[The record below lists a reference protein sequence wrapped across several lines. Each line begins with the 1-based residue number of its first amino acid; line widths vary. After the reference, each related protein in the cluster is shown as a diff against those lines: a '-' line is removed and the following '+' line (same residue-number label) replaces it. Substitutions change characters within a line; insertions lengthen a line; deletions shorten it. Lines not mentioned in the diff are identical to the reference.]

1 MSDKRRAAQSAFWS
15 FVLQWAR
22 FGLNT
27 VIFLV
32 LARWLSLAE
41 IGAFAVAYAPVNLL
55 QLVQRTGFSET
66 VVQGDADDGP
76 QADTIFW
83 LSTLFGVVMSLCV
96 FGLSFVVAPLINSEA
111 SGHYL
116 AAMAIIP
123 ALIGV
128 AAAPEGLLRRRLE
141 IRTLALRTTA
151 SLTIAGLLAI
161 WLGWRGYGGWA
172 LTAFAI
178 ANALLSSVFVVL
190 LARWTPSGGPS
201 RAALRQ
207 VLPVLASI
215 SGRGLAVQATMPL
228 LQVMVGAGLGPAAAG
243 AFQIA
248 QRFLTLAATAT
259 LTPMRFAALPVFV
272 RVRDDAARLRRTVV
286 GTAGLVSLI
295 SAPIYFGL
303 LATAPLLVPLAV
315 GETNG
320 PPSVPV
326 LQALLLVGGHAGL
339 YPVFLQ
345 SLTAIGRSDVA
356 LRWSVA
362 LLVLNLAI
370 GAVTVLFSSTLTAL
384 GYSLLGYVLAPVL
397 LSSMRTHMGVPPREM
412 IVAVFGPVLAA
423 IVMAI
428 VVLAFGRVF
437 ETSLA
442 PLPLLAAEIAL
453 GAAIYIA
460 LVVLISRRQVTTTLD
475 LLSTL
480 RPRRL

>member
-1 MSDKRRAAQSAFWS
+1 
-15 FVLQWAR
+15 
-22 FGLNT
+22 
-27 VIFLV
+27 
-32 LARWLSLAE
+32 
-41 IGAFAVAYAPVNLL
+41 
-55 QLVQRTGFSET
+55 
-66 VVQGDADDGP
+66 
-76 QADTIFW
+76 
-83 LSTLFGVVMSLCV
+83 
-96 FGLSFVVAPLINSEA
+96 
-111 SGHYL
+111 
-116 AAMAIIP
+116 
-123 ALIGV
+123 
-128 AAAPEGLLRRRLE
+128 
-141 IRTLALRTTA
+141 
-151 SLTIAGLLAI
+151 
-161 WLGWRGYGGWA
+161 
-172 LTAFAI
+172 
-178 ANALLSSVFVVL
+178 
-190 LARWTPSGGPS
+190 
-201 RAALRQ
+201 
-207 VLPVLASI
+207 
-215 SGRGLAVQATMPL
+215 MPL

-370 GAVTVLFSSTLTAL
+370 GAVTVFFSSTLTAL

-423 IVMAI
+423 IMMAI

>member
-55 QLVQRTGFSET
+55 QLVQRAGFSET
-66 VVQGDADDGP
+66 VVQGKAETGP
-76 QADTIFW
+76 QTD
-83 LSTLFGVVMSLCV
+83 TLFWMSLIFGLVMSAGV
-96 FGLSFVVAPLINSEA
+96 FGLSVGMAPLMNSEA

-128 AAAPEGLLRRRLE
+128 AATPEGLLRRRLE

-151 SLTIAGLLAI
+151 SLSIAGLLAL

-178 ANALLSSVFVVL
+178 VNAVLSSLFVVL
-190 LARWTPSGGPS
+190 LARWTPAGGPS
-201 RAALRQ
+201 RAAFRE

-228 LQVMVGAGLGPAAAG
+228 LQMMVGAGLGPAAAG

-272 RVRDDAARLRRTVV
+272 RVRDDAARLRRTVI

-339 YPVFLQ
+339 YPVLLQ
-345 SLTAIGRSDVA
+345 GLTAVGRADVA
-356 LRWSVA
+356 LQWSVA

-370 GAVTVLFSSTLTAL
+370 GAITVLFSSTLTAL
-384 GYSLLGYVLAPVL
+384 GYSLLGYVLVPVL
-397 LSSMRTHMGVPPREM
+397 LASMRTHLGAPPREV
-412 IVAVFGPVLAA
+412 IIAVFGPVLAA
-423 IVMAI
+423 IVMALA
-428 VVLAFGRVF
+428 VLAFGHVF

-442 PLPLLAAEIAL
+442 PLELLAAEITL

-460 LVVLISRRQVTTTLD
+460 LVFLISRQQVTTTLD
-475 LLSTL
+475 LVATL
-480 RPRRL
+480 RTKRA